1 MKDRNSSTGGIGFFG
16 ALTIL
21 FIGLKLGNVITW
33 SWLWILAPMW
43 IPTIIGIAILIIY
56 VLYYAIR
63 FELDKRRWKRFR
75 ERK

>member
-1 MKDRNSSTGGIGFFG
+1 MKGRNSSVGGIGFFG

-43 IPTIIGIAILIIY
+43 IPTIIGIMVLIIY
-56 VLYYAIR
+56 ALYYEIR
-63 FELDKRRWKRFR
+63 FRLDKRRWKRFR

>member
-1 MKDRNSSTGGIGFFG
+1 MKDRNSSVGGIGFFG

-43 IPTIIGIAILIIY
+43 IPTIIGIMVFIIY
-56 VLYYAIR
+56 ALYYEIR
-63 FELDKRRWKRFR
+63 FRLDKRRWKRFR

>member
-1 MKDRNSSTGGIGFFG
+1 MKDRNSSVGGIGFFG

-43 IPTIIGIAILIIY
+43 IPTIIGIMVLIIY
-56 VLYYAIR
+56 ALYYEIR
-63 FELDKRRWKRFR
+63 FRLDKRRWKRFR

>member
-1 MKDRNSSTGGIGFFG
+1 MKDRNPSVGGIGFCG

-33 SWLWILAPMW
+33 SWLWILEPMW

>member
-1 MKDRNSSTGGIGFFG
+1 MKDRNSSVGEIGFFG

-43 IPTIIGIAILIIY
+43 IPTIIGIMVLIIY
-56 VLYYAIR
+56 ALYYEIR
-63 FELDKRRWKRFR
+63 FRLDKRRWKRFR